1 VSAKAA
7 TAVASDRTS
16 ARTKIATDT
25 NIFFFI
31 LFQAKETPCLQAWG
45 RISPFLLLCFRK
57 QRQETVAKPA
67 STGHLQFKRG
77 PGTSYPSSF
86 FLTSFPIS
94 NIFYIIIPLSTAS
107 ILKKG

>member
-45 RISPFLLLCFRK
+45 RIGPFLLLCFRK

-77 PGTSYPSSF
+77 AGHFLPF
-86 FLTSFPIS
+86 F
-94 NIFYIIIPLSTAS
+94 IFSH
-107 ILKKG
+107 ILPD